1 MYDIKHLMCV
11 SMANYKLECELQ
23 NESKLGQILPTIQFS
38 FQLLI
43 QNLLGKWVH
52 VCFSSNAS
60 EKSI

>member
-1 MYDIKHLMCV
+1 
-11 SMANYKLECELQ
+11 MANYKLECELQ

-38 FQLLI
+38 SQLLI

-60 EKSI
+60 EISIF